1 MLDNVGDIL
10 RRLRERRKMPQ
21 TALAK
26 KAGFDHSSL
35 SRWESGVSSPS
46 VERLNRLLEAMGV
59 SYTELIREIAQEKG
73 LEAPPAAADYPTD
86 PVELIA
92 AQALLADKQ
101 GRDLHEWFEELE
113 VALRQIRRAF
123 LWTESYTASRP
134 SAPEEGAEEAVE
146 DGEEEAQGDP
156 AAAAEPPSGG
166 EPADG

>member
-35 SRWESGVSSPS
+35 SRWESGASSPS

-59 SYTELIREIAQEKG
+59 SYTELIREIAQEQG
-73 LEAPPAAADYPTD
+73 LEPPTFAADYPTN

-92 AQALLADKQ
+92 AQALLATKE

-113 VALRQIRRAF
+113 LALRQIRRGF
-123 LWTESYTASRP
+123 LWTESYKASRP
-134 SAPEEGAEEAVE
+134 DAQEEAEEQAAEEG
-146 DGEEEAQGDP
+146 EEAQGDP
-156 AAAAEPPSGG
+156 AAAAEPPAGG
-166 EPADG
+166 NG